1 MILLLNLDSV
11 LSCVIFFRSGTNG
24 VGTINNSFNSTS
36 VMPPDELF
44 DILSDESL
52 HESLCITD
60 DSVIIPAEHESI
72 NVVDNQ
78 ARIKLQNLIIIL
90 MISELSIASK

>member
-11 LSCVIFFRSGTNG
+11 LSCVIFFRSGTN
-24 VGTINNSFNSTS
+24 GTINNSFNSTS